1 MLINELTIYCDKN
14 YMSSCAGSC
23 MRYNQCNHAIMCPGG
38 CSNCLHEIHFP
49 EKDSDRCDY
58 DCVKLI
64 DFYVCRYTHKYAS
77 EILYLIERSRI
88 LNDMRTYK
96 ILSLGCGGCSDL
108 IAFDTFAADKN
119 IAYIG
124 IVINKLWEH
133 VHNFIHK
140 YRDNSNGRK
149 KFIKNFGY
157 FDAIKTM
164 QTKPQCNV
172 LVLNYVLSSIHRST
186 PGKTMNFLRALY
198 AFMTNQ
204 KLNRPFV
211 FLFND
216 INHVFYGRN
225 DLDRMIYALQNF
237 YGERISI
244 QSFYFDYKNDDNGKV
259 YCYGTKHDTSVLRYS
274 LPYKLRISQY
284 GIREFCT
291 SAQVLIEIF

>member
-23 MRYNQCNHAIMCPGG
+23 MRYNQCNHAIMCSGG

-49 EKDSDRCDY
+49 EKYSDRCDY

-124 IVINKLWEH
+124 IDINKLWEH
-133 VHNFIHK
+133 VHNFI
-140 YRDNSNGRK
+140 
-149 KFIKNFGY
+149 
-157 FDAIKTM
+157 
-164 QTKPQCNV
+164 QT
-172 LVLNYVLSSIHRST
+172 I
-186 PGKTMNFLRALY
+186 
-198 AFMTNQ
+198 
-204 KLNRPFV
+204 
-211 FLFND
+211 
-216 INHVFYGRN
+216 
-225 DLDRMIYALQNF
+225 
-237 YGERISI
+237 
-244 QSFYFDYKNDDNGKV
+244 
-259 YCYGTKHDTSVLRYS
+259 GT
-274 LPYKLRISQY
+274 
-284 GIREFCT
+284 C
-291 SAQVLIEIF
+291 A